1 MDVEHTG
8 IGRACWRPRGDELG
22 PADAR
27 PVIVPPSLVLDALA
41 HCAGM
46 ALPSHPGRRW
56 ALAGVD
62 DAAFADADW
71 GETLRLEAVV
81 RNHRDDAATLDVT
94 ATGSAGIVCR
104 AKILMAAIRLSGT
117 SPQP

>member
-1 MDVEHTG
+1 MDVEHIG

-27 PVIVPPSLVLDALA
+27 PATVPPSLVLDALA

-46 ALPSHPGRRW
+46 ALPSHAGRRW
-56 ALAGVD
+56 ALAGID
-62 DAAFADADW
+62 DAEFAGTGW
-71 GETLRLEAVV
+71 GETLRLEAAV

-94 ATGSAGIVCR
+94 ATGPAGTVCR
-104 AKILMAAIRLSGT
+104 ARILMAAIKLR
-117 SPQP
+117 